1 MMFHA
6 FESQAAAAEVL
17 ARRVAA
23 DLAAV
28 IGRRGH
34 AVLAVSG
41 GRSPVPFLQ
50 ALSAEVLDWSR
61 VCVTLVDERVVAPGH
76 ADSNAGLVRDHLL
89 QGGHIVD
96 RHLDHQPA
104 AAGDRVALGDLR
116 HRLQRLQHAVVF
128 QVFHRQLDQ
137 ALNRVTQ
144 LFRVDYCPISG
155 NDTGTLQFFHS
166 FGNGRCRQADAARQL
181 GVAETGVFMQC
192 SNDFAIKLVHALD
205 SKVNLPKINCIQ
217 GTSTIKPLIA
227 CYRAVTSHVQFAPCW
242 Q

>member
-76 ADSNAGLVRDHLL
+76 ADSNAALVRDHLL
-89 QGGHIVD
+89 QGGAADATFRPLVSTAANVD
-96 RHLDHQPA
+96 AELAQAAAQWQTPDVVVLGMGDDGHTASLFPDAANLAAGLDPANPA
-104 AAGDRVALGDLR
+104 ALLAVVPPVAPHTRISMTLAEILRSGKLYLAIAGDNKRRVLEQASRTLSAAQPVSHL
-116 HRLQRLQHAVVF
+116 LQQTENPLHV
-128 QVFHRQLDQ
+128 
-137 ALNRVTQ
+137 
-144 LFRVDYCPISG
+144 YW
-155 NDTGTLQFFHS
+155 
-166 FGNGRCRQADAARQL
+166 AA
-181 GVAETGVFMQC
+181 
-192 SNDFAIKLVHALD
+192 
-205 SKVNLPKINCIQ
+205 
-217 GTSTIKPLIA
+217 
-227 CYRAVTSHVQFAPCW
+227 
-242 Q
+242 